1 MIILGIHKKS
11 EFSYKI
17 RQLTATGPGIDS
29 KNKKYKITYKKVLTN
44 SPRSDKIQPST
55 KTARQQKRREGG
67 IRPLAIAEDVHPI

>member
-1 MIILGIHKKS
+1 LIILGIRKKS

-17 RQLTATGPGIDS
+17 RQLTATGLSIDS

-55 KTARQQKRREGG
+55 KTARQQKRR
-67 IRPLAIAEDVHPI
+67 RD

>member
-17 RQLTATGPGIDS
+17 RQLTATGSSIDS
-29 KNKKYKITYKKVLTN
+29 KNKKYKINYKKVLTN

-55 KTARQQKRREGG
+55 KQQGNRREGG